1 MKDATRLLAIVCAL
15 WCARSDGGKPSSGY
29 CIGNQCFTASE
40 QPETFVAAQKEC
52 EGLGGHLMT
61 VRTSVSHDVLSLLL
75 GNVSG
80 RFWIGL
86 HLPTGCP
93 DGSLELNGFS
103 WVPGGSESDFS
114 NWPAAFDGSC
124 SSDRCVSVSPVDDF
138 KWTREPCDARAAG
151 FLCEFGFNVTCRGLG
166 AGAGGTPT
174 YSTPIGIEGGEL
186 LSLPPG
192 SVAVLMPSGSKY
204 ICFSGGWVEAPW
216 TCEVLGGGCEHRCTL
231 DPEQMPL
238 CYCPRGQTVNPE
250 NQVTCEE
257 AQGDPCAALRCA
269 HACYDNGGSHAC
281 KCRQGFKLAADGRSC
296 VDVDECVSAPCEHE
310 CKNSPGSYKCAC
322 YSGYRVD
329 AKEPH
334 RCQLHCEERE
344 CAAEC
349 DPNDRFTCYCP
360 EGFILEERDP
370 ANVCVDM
377 DECTFSRCQ
386 HQCENT
392 HGGFACACSP
402 GYQLVGDYDCVETG
416 EEPEGSGDSG
426 VTAEPEGP
434 GPTGPPFALPAGGL
448 VGIFLGALVFIALLV
463 FLACR
468 VVCGRKRME
477 SEEAVKAPGDEG
489 HNLRPLTSDA

>member
-86 HLPTGCP
+86 HLPTACP

-114 NWPAAFDGSC
+114 NWPAAFDGGC

-349 DPNDRFTCYCP
+349 DPQRQVHLLLPGGLHPGGARPGKRVRGHGRVHLFPLPAPVRKHPRRLRVRVFPRISAGRRLRLRRDR
-360 EGFILEERDP
+360 
-370 ANVCVDM
+370 
-377 DECTFSRCQ
+377 
-386 HQCENT
+386 
-392 HGGFACACSP
+392 GG
-402 GYQLVGDYDCVETG
+402 
-416 EEPEGSGDSG
+416 
-426 VTAEPEGP
+426 
-434 GPTGPPFALPAGGL
+434 AGGL
-448 VGIFLGALVFIALLV
+448 RGLRRHRRTGGSGSHGAAVRAPSGGPRGDLP
-463 FLACR
+463 
-468 VVCGRKRME
+468 GRPGLYR
-477 SEEAVKAPGDEG
+477 APGFSGLSGRLWKEEDGERG
-489 HNLRPLTSDA
+489 GSQSSGGRGAQSAAPDV